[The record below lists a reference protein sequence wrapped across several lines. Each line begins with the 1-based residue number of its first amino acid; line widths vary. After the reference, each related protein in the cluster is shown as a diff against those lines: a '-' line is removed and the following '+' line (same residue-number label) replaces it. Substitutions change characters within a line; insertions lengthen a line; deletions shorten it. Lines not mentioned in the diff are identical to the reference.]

1 MASVYETPQRT
12 QGRGGGLLL
21 VWQRELEK
29 KLQIN
34 QYLLGQSR
42 GATLEIMA
50 NRDQ

>member
-1 MASVYETPQRT
+1 MASAFETTQKT
-12 QGRGGGLLL
+12 QGRGRGLLL

-34 QYLLGQSR
+34 WYLLGQSR

-50 NRDQ
+50 EMDR